1 MFLSHIIHLIN
12 PTLFCTFLVRDLIRF
27 LRILNPILH
36 LAEPE
41 VRWRWLRGRGGGVA
55 GSKSHRTNVIPFS
68 LRVFIVCFC
77 LYLYPIKA
85 FGSILLAL
93 SL

>member
-1 MFLSHIIHLIN
+1 MFLSYIIRLIN
-12 PTLFCTFLVRDLIRF
+12 PTLFCKFLVRDLIRF
-27 LRILNPILH
+27 LRILNPVLC

-41 VRWRWLRGRGGGVA
+41 VRLRWLWGRGGGVA
-55 GSKSHRTNVIPFS
+55 GSKSHRTNVTPFS
-68 LRVFIVCFC
+68 LRVFIVCFS
-77 LYLYPIKA
+77 LYLYPPKA